1 MDNRYVIE
9 EKMLLK
15 LITAYFKLNAL
26 KAGGVDNWSWYG
38 DSLNDYLRKCMP
50 KDLDED
56 EYWDYG
62 FEGLAE
68 DLLQTFVVDRF
79 EK

>member
-15 LITAYFKLNAL
+15 LITAYFKLKAL
-26 KAGGVDNWSWYG
+26 EAGGVDNWSWYG
-38 DSLNDYLRKCMP
+38 DSLNNYLKKLMP

-56 EYWDYG
+56 DYWDYG

-68 DLLQTFVVDRF
+68 DLLQTFVVDRY
-79 EK
+79 

>member
-26 KAGGVDNWSWYG
+26 EAGGVDNWSWYG
-38 DSLNDYLRKCMP
+38 DSLNNYLRKYMP

-56 EYWDYG
+56 DYWDYG

-68 DLLQTFVVDRF
+68 DCFKLFDRY
-79 EK
+79 